1 MSQTSQ
7 IILSLLVL
15 IGFYFL
21 AKKIYD
27 WRIKRALFMV
37 IEDLRQKGAFDPN
50 SAVDLPYAKT
60 SITKT
65 ILQLKMRDFRPKAVE
80 HLIIQHIVGMTE
92 IGRYYLKKEKT
103 RGKSPVDKVGD
114 IL

>member
-15 IGFYFL
+15 VGFYFL

-27 WRIKRALFMV
+27 WRINRALFMV

-50 SAVDLPYAKT
+50 SAVELPYDKT
-60 SITKT
+60 SIAKT
-65 ILQLKMRDFRPKAVE
+65 ILQFKMRDFRPKAIE

-103 RGKSPVDKVGD
+103 LEKSPVDKVGD